1 MLDPII
7 DAKFNK
13 FREKMNLKNVP
24 DGTAFEQFVNHS
36 ILIGHQASAFNG
48 DNELLEKVNVGG
60 YGDMGIDGLA
70 IKINGIIVRGIEETK
85 SLVEKLPKLE
95 IEFIFIQSKYKTEF
109 TKSEFISF
117 TSGVRDYLSEN
128 TRMPHG
134 DEIADSL
141 KIKEYLIDEN
151 TVYKWHDNPSV
162 RLYYVTMAKQHDS
175 KTQLALAETFK
186 EDIAKLNTYKDP
198 IIHFIDRNDLKMLL
212 DSNENKFE
220 QVINFIYS
228 MPLTEVEEVTNSC
241 VLLCYATE
249 LKKLLKSPD
258 GLIRKSLF
266 DDNVRDYQGRTSINM
281 DIDSTISLDP
291 EKFVLLNNGITIVCD
306 RFISSN
312 LQIDIKNPQIVN
324 GCQTSHVIFNNTD
337 ETLSRVP
344 IIIKLIS
351 TENQE
356 ITSQI
361 VKGTNNQNVVPAEA
375 FETTKP
381 FHQDLEDFINA
392 LSPDYDRFYYERR
405 SKQYDHNPSIMY
417 YQKIDLR
424 IIIQSFVGM
433 FLNNPHIAHKSELEL
448 LSDFANQI
456 FMEHQSKYPYFT
468 AALAYYELE
477 SLFRNNVIDKRSFS
491 PFRMQIL
498 MIFRELIAGKKQD
511 INDENAMENHC
522 KALLQVLKSE
532 EQRRD
537 KFVEA
542 CKVFDEAR
550 RRWIDDLKRDQHR
563 IKDVKD
569 FTDLLL
575 DQIGN
580 YGKEQESTSNEGV
593 VYFGKIIHIGIDR
606 NGLYYGHIGNGV
618 DDDVFFHSTRN
629 PNIDFK
635 SMLHKNVSYKMEK
648 DNRKGNLVAVNIS
661 IMPDL
666 IRRVVVVRKNSA

>member
-13 FREKMNLKNVP
+13 FRERMNLKDVP
-24 DGTAFEQFVNHS
+24 DGMAFEQFVNYS
-36 ILIGHQASAFNG
+36 ILIGHQAGAFNG

-70 IKINGIIVRGIEETK
+70 IKINGIIVRSIEETK

-128 TRMPHG
+128 IRLLHG
-134 DEIADSL
+134 NEITEL
-141 KIKEYLIDEN
+141 LEIKEYLIDED
-151 TVYKWHDNPSV
+151 TVYKWNDNPSV
-162 RLYYVTMAKQHDS
+162 RLYYVTMAKQHNS

-198 IIHFIDRNDLKMLL
+198 VIHFINRNDLKILL

-228 MPLTEVEEVTNSC
+228 MPLTEVQDVANSC

-249 LKKLLKSPD
+249 LKKLLKSSD

-281 DIDSTISLDP
+281 DINNTIGLEP

-306 RFISSN
+306 KFISSN
-312 LQIDIKNPQIVN
+312 LQINIKNPQIVN
-324 GCQTSHVIFNNTD
+324 GCQTSHVIFNNMD
-337 ETLSRVP
+337 EILAKVP

-351 TENQE
+351 TENSE
-356 ITSQI
+356 ITNQI

-375 FETTKP
+375 FETTKL

-392 LSPDYDRFYYERR
+392 LSPEYDRFYYERR

-448 LSDFANQI
+448 LSDFSNQI
-456 FMEHQSKYPYFT
+456 FMDHQSKYSYFV

-477 SLFRNNVIDKRSFS
+477 ALFRNNVIDKRSFY
-491 PFRMQIL
+491 PFKMHIL
-498 MIFRELIAGKKQD
+498 MIFRELVAGKKQD
-511 INDENAMENHC
+511 INNENAIENHC
-522 KALLQVLKSE
+522 KILLQILKSK

-537 KFVEA
+537 KFIA
-542 CKVFDEAR
+542 SCKVFDEAR
-550 RRWIDDLKRDQHR
+550 NHWINDLRKDQYR

-575 DQIGN
+575 KQIGN
-580 YGKEQESTSNEGV
+580 YGKEISSSLNEGM
-593 VYFGKIIHIGIDR
+593 VYFGKIVHIGIDR

-618 DDDVFFHSTRN
+618 DDDVFFH
-629 PNIDFK
+629 
-635 SMLHKNVSYKMEK
+635 
-648 DNRKGNLVAVNIS
+648 
-661 IMPDL
+661 
-666 IRRVVVVRKNSA
+666 